1 MAKAFIRGGYWHI
14 RWCED
19 GKYYQKSTFCPVE
32 GTSYPP
38 RVDRQLAEL
47 KERLLC
53 RKRGEEYVC
62 QLPIR
67 EAFEEWSKEDK
78 KLVAEGTWKFR
89 QAFIPRFLEGYLD
102 VMVGHFKEADAMTI
116 IGKLNEHPM
125 AKQTKKTIFG
135 NLASFWDWCVKKG
148 YARSQFFNR
157 ILKKKIKGDTEPR
170 LERRAFTLEEEEK
183 LIEAL
188 REEKKKWPLTCAM
201 VGLWTGARISEA
213 IQIQKQNLHF
223 DVKELE
229 GRITP
234 YIKVVDIKRGGVI
247 MEKVMHPNLEAF
259 LKDLPDDAFPPQNA
273 NKVQLAYFFQK
284 AAIKAGVPNA
294 TFHWLRHTLAS
305 RLFEEGVEERLAAA
319 IIGHSSAVHRE
330 YAHAS
335 KKRLHEKLSLVS
347 GVRKLS
353 KIEPKLLEVS
363 NASYTQ
369 SNASE
374 ELSSEPER
382 VTTT

>member
-14 RWCED
+14 RWNED

-47 KERLLC
+47 KERLIC
-53 RKRGEEYVC
+53 KKRGEDYVC
-62 QLPIR
+62 QLKIC
-67 EAFEEWSKEDK
+67 EAFEEWGKEDK

-89 QAFIPRFLEGYLD
+89 QQFIPRFLDGFMD

-116 IGKLNEHPM
+116 IGKLNEHSM
-125 AKQTKKTIFG
+125 ARQTKKTIFG

-148 YARSQFFNR
+148 YAKTQFFNR

-170 LERRAFTLEEEEK
+170 LERRAFTYEEEER
-183 LIEAL
+183 LFAAL

-213 IQIQKQNLHF
+213 IQIGKDNLHF
-223 DVKELE
+223 DAKEFN
-229 GRITP
+229 GSITP
-234 YIKVVDIKRGGVI
+234 YIKVVDVKRGGVV

-259 LKDLPDDAFPPQNA
+259 LKNLPDDAFPPPNA
-273 NKVQLAYFFQK
+273 NKIKLAYFFQK
-284 AAIKAGVPNA
+284 AAIKAGVPTA

-305 RLFEEGVEERLAAA
+305 RLYDEGVEERLAAA
-319 IIGHSSAVHRE
+319 IIGHTSAIHRE

-335 KKRLHEKLSLVS
+335 KQRLHEKLSLVS

-353 KIEPKLLEVS
+353 QNEPKMLEVS

-369 SNASE
+369 SNALAD
-374 ELSSEPER
+374 LSSDDER